1 MMSDSL
7 DYLVFLERI
16 EFLSRMGGLDNFND
30 KDRQVVL
37 NWIWELV
44 EQAKS
49 EMIIIEKPL
58 NSGSTLN
65 LCGRGLQQ
73 I

>member
-1 MMSDSL
+1 MMSDDL
-7 DYLVFLERI
+7 ERLVFLERV
-16 EFLSRMGGLDNFND
+16 ELLSRMGGLDNLND
-30 KDRQVVL
+30 KDRQVAL

-58 NSGSTLN
+58 NSGSKLN
-65 LCGRGLQQ
+65 LCGAGLQQ

>member
-1 MMSDSL
+1 MSDDL
-7 DYLVFLERI
+7 ERLVFLERV
-16 EFLSRMGGLDNFND
+16 ELLSRMGGLDNLND
-30 KDRQVVL
+30 KDRQVAL

-58 NSGSTLN
+58 NSGSKLN
-65 LCGRGLQQ
+65 LCGTGLQQ